1 MGLAICQQL
10 VRAMGGELKVRS
22 ALGEGSTFSVVIPG
36 VKVVSEN
43 AEAGGTTGTN
53 ETSGTNETAE
63 TNGAGVQEPQ
73 AYPIRRILLV
83 DDSKMNLLV
92 LKALLKKLGNFEV
105 ATAENGQEALAQL
118 QTPGALPV
126 DLVLTDMWMPELDG
140 TGLVKAIRADPTLA
154 SLRVIAVTADTEF
167 QGKVEDLGFDG
178 MLLKPVTLERLSGIL
193 GVST

>member
-1 MGLAICQQL
+1 M
-10 VRAMGGELKVRS
+10 
-22 ALGEGSTFSVVIPG
+22 
-36 VKVVSEN
+36 
-43 AEAGGTTGTN
+43 
-53 ETSGTNETAE
+53 
-63 TNGAGVQEPQ
+63 NGAGALEPQ
-73 AYPIRRILLV
+73 AHSIRRILLV

-118 QTPGALPV
+118 QTPGAMPI

-140 TGLVKAIRADPTLA
+140 TGLVKAIRADPALA
-154 SLRVIAVTADTEF
+154 ALRVIAVTADTEF

-193 GVST
+193 GVSE